1 MLDDRSAGL
10 AGASGFR
17 ALDYSQ
23 AMGAILATERLA
35 RRFRDREVV
44 RSLTLAADPGDRV
57 ALYGPNGSGKTT
69 VLRCL
74 AGTLAPSAGSIAIA
88 GHEAGSMEARRLVGA
103 SLAQERSFYFRL
115 TGRANLLFFAR
126 LRHGSSRTAV
136 RDVDELIEE
145 LELAD
150 IARER
155 VDRCSTGMIQQIAFA
170 RALLGDPSLLLL
182 DEPTRSL
189 DRDARARVWAALD
202 RRPHAAALIATHL
215 DEDLGR
221 CGTRIDFPT

>member
-44 RSLTLAADPGDRV
+44 RSLTLAADAGDRV

-88 GHEAGSMEARRLVGA
+88 GHEAGSMDARRLVGA

-126 LRHGSSRTAV
+126 LRYGSRDAV
-136 RDVDELIEE
+136 RRVDAVVDELE
-145 LELAD
+145 LEE
-150 IARER
+150 IAAER
-155 VDRCSTGMIQQIAFA
+155 VDRCSTGMVQQLAFA
-170 RALLGDPSLLLL
+170 RALLGEPSLILL

-202 RRPHAAALIATHL
+202 RRRHAAALIATHL
-215 DEDLGR
+215 DEDLDR